1 MNADKNNEITSNGA
15 ISERLAYV
23 DFKLRFTGH
32 VSRADLGETFGIAEA
47 AASRVLKE
55 YGEIKPNN
63 KTQKANTII
72 RENFSPLISIDGG
85 TALGMLANGFNKNKL
100 TNNTVIPYEKIGS
113 IPHQLNTS
121 DVAMI
126 TRAIAGGYAI
136 TCKYFS
142 ENSANHG
149 ERILLPL
156 AIMYDGTQWMYRGCD
171 RVGTG
176 SIEFKNFHFSRT
188 TEIKEQFQA
197 KEFKKLECEELI
209 NDKAWNLRL
218 PLVLKLH
225 ESLDEK
231 EQSKIRR
238 DFGISEGSDELVTS
252 ERQALIW
259 IVKKKWYID
268 DRSPERKVLDN
279 NMKIKRFYKF
289 ELANKEMIET
299 LQNQVL

>member
-1 MNADKNNEITSNGA
+1 MDTDKNKEKDGSV

-55 YGEIKPNN
+55 YGDIKPNN

-72 RENFSPLISIDGG
+72 REEFSPLISIDGE

-100 TNNTVIPYEKIGS
+100 TNKTVIPYEKIGA

-142 ENSANHG
+142 ENSVNHG
-149 ERILLPL
+149 ERVLLPL
-156 AIMYDGTQWMYRGCD
+156 AIMYDGTQWMYRGCY

-176 SIEFKNFHFSRT
+176 SIEFKNFHFTRT
-188 TEIKEQFQA
+188 LEIKEQFQD
-197 KEFKKLECEELI
+197 KEFKRLEREELI
-209 NDKAWNLRL
+209 NDQAWNLRL
-218 PLVLKLH
+218 PLILKLH
-225 ESLDEK
+225 ESLDETK
-231 EQSKIRR
+231 KSQVRR
-238 DFGISEGSDELVTS
+238 DFGISQDSDQLYTS

-259 IVKKKWYID
+259 IIKKKWYID
-268 DRSPERKVLDN
+268 NRDPEKKTSEDHDN
-279 NMKIKRFYKF
+279 IKRFFKF
-289 ELANKEMIET
+289 ELVNREMIEK
-299 LQNQVL
+299 LQN

>member
-1 MNADKNNEITSNGA
+1 MNTDKNNETTSNGV
-15 ISERLAYV
+15 INERLAYV

-55 YGEIKPNN
+55 YGDIKQNN

-72 RENFSPLISIDGG
+72 REEFSPLISIDGD

-100 TNNTVIPYEKIGS
+100 TNHTIIPYEKIGA

-136 TCKYFS
+136 ACKYFS
-142 ENSANHG
+142 ENSGNHE
-149 ERILLPL
+149 ERVLLPL
-156 AIMYDGTQWMYRGCD
+156 AIMYDGSQWMYRAFD
-171 RVGTG
+171 RLEAG
-176 SIEFKNFHFSRT
+176 SNKFKNFLFTRT
-188 TEIKEQFQA
+188 ANINEKFQI
-197 KEFKKLECEELI
+197 KEFKRLEHEELI

-218 PLVLKLH
+218 PLILKLH
-225 ESLDEK
+225 GSLNEK
-231 EQSKIRR
+231 KKSQIRR
-238 DFGISEGSDELVTS
+238 DFGIPQDSDELFTS

-259 IVKKKWYID
+259 IIMKKWYID
-268 DRSPERKVLDN
+268 DRSPDRKSHEN
-279 NMKIKRFYKF
+279 SEKIKRFFKF
-289 ELANKEMIET
+289 ELANREMIAGWD
-299 LQNQVL
+299 